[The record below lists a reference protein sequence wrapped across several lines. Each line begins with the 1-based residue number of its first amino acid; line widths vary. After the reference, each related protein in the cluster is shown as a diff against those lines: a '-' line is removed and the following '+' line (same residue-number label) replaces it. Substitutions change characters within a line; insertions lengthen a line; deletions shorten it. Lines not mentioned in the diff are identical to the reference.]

1 MFNPCFIRGFET
13 CLPGTPEEPSF
24 NDLKRAKVSRLSIA
38 HATHS
43 LTTRKSA
50 IQLKRQFSW
59 VRARET
65 AIKGVLFACAS
76 LSLLTTLTIVY
87 MFITEAVIGIPPHT
101 AFFQDVSLAD
111 FLTDTQWTP
120 QYTEKHFGILPLLCG
135 TVMIAGIGSL
145 IGLPIG
151 LAAAVYLSEYAKP
164 KLRRIIKPLLEILAG
179 IPSVVYGYFA
189 LVFVTPYVLR
199 PIFQSLLGIDVDI
212 FNAAS
217 AGIVVGVMIIPTVC
231 SLSEDALRAV
241 PRGLREAGY
250 ALGSTKYDVSLK
262 VVVPAAFSGIVAS
275 FLLAISR
282 AIGETMAVT
291 IAAGQM
297 PRLSLNPFRSMET
310 MTAFV
315 VGISLGD
322 TPAGTIEYKS
332 LYAVAFSLFVI
343 TLAMNVLAQRVMKR
357 YREVY
362 E

>member
-1 MFNPCFIRGFET
+1 MT
-13 CLPGTPEEPSF
+13 L
-24 NDLKRAKVSRLSIA
+24 
-38 HATHS
+38 
-43 LTTRKSA
+43 
-50 IQLKRQFSW
+50 QLKRKFSLT
-59 VRARET
+59 RAREW
-65 AIKGVLFACAS
+65 AIKGVLLGCAS
-76 LSLLTTLTIVY
+76 LSLVTTLMILY
-87 MFITEAVIGIPPHT
+87 MFITEAVIGVGSNT
-101 AFFQDVSLAD
+101 AFFQEVSLID
-111 FLTDTQWTP
+111 FLTDTQWSP
-120 QYTEKHFGILPLLCG
+120 QFSEKHFGILPLLCG
-135 TVMIAGIGSL
+135 TVVIAGIGGL

-151 LAAAVYLSEYAKP
+151 LAAAIYLSEYAKP
-164 KLRRIIKPLLEILAG
+164 KLRRVIKPLLEILAG

-212 FNAAS
+212 FNAMS

-250 ALGSTKYDVSLK
+250 ALGSTKFDVSLK
-262 VVVPAAFSGIVAS
+262 VVVPAALSGIVAS

-282 AIGETMAVT
+282 AIGETMAVC

-310 MTAFV
+310 MTAFM
-315 VGISLGD
+315 VGVSLGD

-332 LYAVAFSLFVI
+332 LYGVGFSLFVI
-343 TLAMNVLAQRVMKR
+343 TLAMNILAQWVMKR
-357 YREVY
+357 FREVY

>member
-1 MFNPCFIRGFET
+1 MPADE
-13 CLPGTPEEPSF
+13 
-24 NDLKRAKVSRLSIA
+24 LKEHRLSVA
-38 HATHS
+38 QATS
-43 LTTRKSA
+43 GLTAPKVTL
-50 IQLKRQFSW
+50 QLKRKFSLT
-59 VRARET
+59 RAREW
-65 AIKGVLFACAS
+65 AIKGVLLGCAS
-76 LSLLTTLTIVY
+76 LSLVTTLMILY
-87 MFITEAVIGIPPHT
+87 MFITEAVIGVGSNT
-101 AFFQDVSLAD
+101 AFFQEVSLID
-111 FLTDTQWTP
+111 FLTDTQWSP
-120 QYTEKHFGILPLLCG
+120 QFSEKHFGILPLLCG
-135 TVMIAGIGSL
+135 TVVIAGIGGL

-151 LAAAVYLSEYAKP
+151 LAAAIYLSEYAKP
-164 KLRRIIKPLLEILAG
+164 KLRRVIKPLLEILAG

-212 FNAAS
+212 FNAMS

-250 ALGSTKYDVSLK
+250 ALGSTKFDVSLK
-262 VVVPAAFSGIVAS
+262 VVVPAALSGIVAS

-282 AIGETMAVT
+282 AIGETMAVC

-310 MTAFV
+310 MTAFM
-315 VGISLGD
+315 VGVSLGD

-332 LYAVAFSLFVI
+332 LYGVGFSLFVI
-343 TLAMNVLAQRVMKR
+343 TLAMNILAQWVMKR
-357 YREVY
+357 FREVY